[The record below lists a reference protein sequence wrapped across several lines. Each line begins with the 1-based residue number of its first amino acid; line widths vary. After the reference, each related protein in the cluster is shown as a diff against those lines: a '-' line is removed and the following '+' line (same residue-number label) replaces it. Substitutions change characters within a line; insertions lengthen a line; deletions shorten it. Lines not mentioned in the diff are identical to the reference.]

1 MQLNS
6 RWTCQSIRIFD
17 LRPSYISCIYCG
29 NHSWSFEPVCGLTVI
44 MHIFGS
50 ITNRSTFN
58 NESLGETLTPVLRF
72 QSPESVEY
80 QKCRS
85 KFLWTRRR
93 LATIARRFCHL
104 VRKHGKL
111 VAFGKF
117 VFWMKQM
124 KIMKILWH
132 LSLQSHTPNVN
143 YSSNQTKKKI
153 KTNNP
158 IFNWFLWFI
167 DCRFLHVKS
176 MILAHL
182 IRLRQRMWQLIIKKP
197 VYTRIII

>member
-143 YSSNQTKKKI
+143 YSSNQTKKKKLKQI
-153 KTNNP
+153 IPSLTDFFGLLTADFCMWKV
-158 IFNWFLWFI
+158 WFWHTWSVWGNEC
-167 DCRFLHVKS
+167 DS
-176 MILAHL
+176 
-182 IRLRQRMWQLIIKKP
+182 W
-197 VYTRIII
+197 